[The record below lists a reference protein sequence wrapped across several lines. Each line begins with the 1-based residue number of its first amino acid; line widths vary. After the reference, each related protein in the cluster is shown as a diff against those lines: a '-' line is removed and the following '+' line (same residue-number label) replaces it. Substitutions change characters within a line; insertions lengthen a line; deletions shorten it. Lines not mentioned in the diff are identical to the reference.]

1 MQYNIN
7 TPEIVYTTISGGGG
21 GGGSGVD
28 GTKVRIGANTGYEAQ
43 GEYAVAIGENA
54 GVYTQG
60 ENAISIGQQA
70 GLQLQGF
77 YAVAMGFSAGNN
89 NQGENTVAIGSYAGN
104 VNQGYSAVAIGNYAG
119 QNSQCNEAV
128 AIGQNAGNDQ
138 QQEYAVAIGY
148 NAGGY
153 NQGTNAIA
161 IGNQSGSNSQPAN
174 SIILNATGGSYT
186 VNAQDSGFY
195 VAPVRDAPTAS
206 PLYYNSETGEI
217 SYASSSRDTKTNIM
231 NFTSETSDTST
242 IYNLVPKTFTYNSD
256 PPDAPTQV
264 GYIADEVSLFSSDFI
279 TSTGPLDINWNTII
293 VFLVEEMKKLK
304 TENENLKQAYDAL
317 AVRVTAL
324 DGPD

>member
-1 MQYNIN
+1 
-7 TPEIVYTTISGGGG
+7 
-21 GGGSGVD
+21 
-28 GTKVRIGANTGYEAQ
+28 
-43 GEYAVAIGENA
+43 
-54 GVYTQG
+54 
-60 ENAISIGQQA
+60 
-70 GLQLQGF
+70 
-77 YAVAMGFSAGNN
+77 
-89 NQGENTVAIGSYAGN
+89 VAIGSYAGYSG
-104 VNQGYSAVAIGNYAG
+104 QGGQSVAIGSSAG
-119 QNSQCNEAV
+119 YNSQCNEAV
-128 AIGQNAGNDQ
+128 AVGSGAGSQGQSTGAVAIGKNAGNDQ
-138 QQEYAVAIGY
+138 QRESAVAIGY
-148 NAGGY
+148 NAGGQA
-153 NQGTNAIA
+153 QGTNAIA
-161 IGNQSGSNSQPAN
+161 IGKNAGSNSQPEN
-174 SIILNATGGSYT
+174 SIILNATGGSVY
-186 VNAQDSGFY
+186 AQDSGFY

-217 SYASSSRDTKTNIM
+217 SYASSSQDTKTNIQ

-264 GYIADEVSLFSSDFI
+264 GYIAEEVSLFSSDFI